1 MYNSKVRN
9 DLKDQE
15 GNKFETIEK
24 ELSDSLFDHF
34 KNVKLTED
42 SIDQLKDV
50 CFIYL
55 EMNIFL
61 SS

>member
-24 ELSDSLFDHF
+24 EMSDSLFDHF